1 MKNHYKFWIVFSFLM
16 VFAAGIF
23 SGIILERHI
32 LDKKSQR
39 QTDRANRGQRR
50 SSVHFPTLDDMAQE
64 LALSEEQ
71 QEKIRTIFNQNE
83 EKLRNAQKEIY
94 KGFSSMRIQL
104 LDDIKSVLDQDQTLK
119 FEAMIERYLSQ
130 RREAME
136 KRKRRSDQPRD
147 KEGETK

>member
-23 SGIILERHI
+23 SGIILEKNI

-39 QTDRANRGQRR
+39 KSDRASRSQRR
-50 SSVHFPTLDDMAQE
+50 SSVRFPTLDDMAKE
-64 LALSEEQ
+64 LTLSEEQ
-71 QEKIRTIFNQNE
+71 QEKIRTIFSQSE
-83 EKLRNAQKEIY
+83 EKLQQAQREIH
-94 KGFSSMRIQL
+94 KQFSSLRKQL